1 MSIRKIIKKIFVGIL
16 KLILRVFLSR
26 KIFGEISVE
35 YLGSIS
41 GKNLKGVTGE
51 IFVGY
56 LEENF
61 GGKIDHYIFFVEI
74 NSQTN
79 ILKQNL
85 KIHFEFRTSL
95 RNFLDLNF
103 QGATASLL
111 PNPTARSS
119 TVTSFASLFRSRSLS
134 RLEAAVGAE
143 QGDLGSGGETTVGAE
158 HGGGRIV
165 GACTGVIAGVE
176 REGADGPPVHRI
188 GRHRRGGP
196 TTRTLWCA
204 GGRRR
209 AETARTR
216 V

>member
-1 MSIRKIIKKIFVGIL
+1 MGQNRGIW
-16 KLILRVFLSR
+16 
-26 KIFGEISVE
+26 
-35 YLGSIS
+35 
-41 GKNLKGVTGE
+41 
-51 IFVGY
+51 
-56 LEENF
+56 
-61 GGKIDHYIFFVEI
+61 
-74 NSQTN
+74 
-79 ILKQNL
+79 
-85 KIHFEFRTSL
+85 
-95 RNFLDLNF
+95 
-103 QGATASLL
+103 A
-111 PNPTARSS
+111 P
-119 TVTSFASLFRSRSLS
+119 
-134 RLEAAVGAE
+134 
-143 QGDLGSGGETTVGAE
+143 GGETTVGAE